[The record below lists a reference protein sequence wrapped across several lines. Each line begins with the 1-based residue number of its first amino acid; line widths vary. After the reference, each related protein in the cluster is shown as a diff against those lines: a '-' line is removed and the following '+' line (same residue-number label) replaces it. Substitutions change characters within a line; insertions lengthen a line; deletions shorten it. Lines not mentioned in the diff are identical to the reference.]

1 MPPQSPEQ
9 EALGR
14 ALRMLRARHSL
25 SQEGLASA
33 AGLDRSYVGSI
44 ERGEANVGYATL
56 HRLAGAFAMRTS
68 DLVRRA
74 EDEGDV
80 TVAAVQPSPDRPDV
94 Q

>member
-1 MPPQSPEQ
+1 MPPLSPEH

-33 AGLDRSYVGSI
+33 ADLDRSYVGSI

-56 HRLAGAFAMRTS
+56 RRLADAFAMRTS

-74 EDEGDV
+74 EDEADV
-80 TVAAVQPSPDRPDV
+80 MVAALQPGSDRPDA

>member
-1 MPPQSPEQ
+1 MPPLSPEH

-14 ALRMLRARHSL
+14 ALRMLRARHRL

-33 AGLDRSYVGSI
+33 GGLDRSYVGSI

-56 HRLAGAFAMRTS
+56 HRLADAFAMRTS

-74 EDEGDV
+74 EDEADV
-80 TVAAVQPSPDRPDV
+80 MVAALQPGSDRPDA

>member
-1 MPPQSPEQ
+1 MTPEH

-25 SQEGLASA
+25 SQEGLANA

-56 HRLAGAFAMRTS
+56 HRLAHAFKMRAS

-74 EDEGDV
+74 EDEADV
-80 TVAAVQPSPDRPDV
+80 TAAALQPGHDSSDV

>member
-1 MPPQSPEQ
+1 MPPLSPEH

-25 SQEGLASA
+25 SQEGLANA

-44 ERGEANVGYATL
+44 ERGEANVGYTTL
-56 HRLAGAFAMRTS
+56 HRLARAFAMRTS

-74 EDEGDV
+74 EDEADV
-80 TVAAVQPSPDRPDV
+80 TIAAVPPGHDRPDV